1 MGVIQLWHDVLDSQL
16 VDRTEEKIGRV
27 DVLLLE
33 LEEGRPPRA
42 ATIVVGSAARAAR
55 VGGWMVA
62 VRRAVRALFARR
74 VEHESRIPFDAVR
87 RVADNIQVDV
97 DGKTL
102 DAGHRERWLREHV
115 ICKIPGAEG
124 DHK

>member
-1 MGVIQLWHDVLDSQL
+1 MGAIQLWHDVLDSQL
-16 VDRTEEKIGRV
+16 VDHTEEKIGRV

-62 VRRAVRALFARR
+62 VRRAVRAVFARR
-74 VEHESRIPFDAVR
+74 AEHESRIPFDAVR
-87 RVADNIQVDV
+87 HIADNIQVEV

-102 DAGHRERWLREHV
+102 DAGHLERWLGEHV
-115 ICKIPGAEG
+115 ICKIPGAAG